1 MLTEPI
7 VLRKWSG
14 SRWEIAL
21 EHAVLTIKT
30 SGKIEHIPC
39 DGSINLRAKRHWL
52 RWHLFTE
59 NKSQLRL
66 RGISRLEAKLL
77 TISFQL
83 SQSRLWSEKLQKVLT
98 EHREQ
103 QRWVPQEKI
112 DELNSFFNLLEQN
125 PSDPKQNILL
135 KNPEICIEYDDP
147 NNEGHRVY
155 RRFPIKP
162 SEKIIK
168 TFIHWI
174 EISTENFQKEF
185 DDLTPIKYEKE
196 N

>member
-39 DGSINLRAKRHWL
+39 DGSINLSAKRHWL

-83 SQSRLWSEKLQKVLT
+83 SQSRLWSEKLQNVLS
-98 EHREQ
+98 EYRGK
-103 QRWVPQEKI
+103 QRWIPQEQI
-112 DELNSFFNLLEQN
+112 DV
-125 PSDPKQNILL
+125 I
-135 KNPEICIEYDDP
+135 
-147 NNEGHRVY
+147 
-155 RRFPIKP
+155 
-162 SEKIIK
+162 
-168 TFIHWI
+168 
-174 EISTENFQKEF
+174 
-185 DDLTPIKYEKE
+185 
-196 N
+196 